1 MKEGTRMVVMDNR
14 GVIGDRSQEGQQR
27 MFTSLSLSPR
37 WSSVLSPLLSS
48 RPLLC
53 SCERAAE
60 NAASSRRGVCRR
72 SVSAY
77 MAYIRAEG
85 EERDGSVDR
94 VDSLHCNDLD
104 AEVMVT

>member
-1 MKEGTRMVVMDNR
+1 MVAMGNR
-14 GVIGDRSQEGQQR
+14 GVIGNRRQAGQWR
-27 MFTSLSLSPR
+27 VFTSLSLSPR
-37 WSSVLSPLLSS
+37 WRSILSPLLSS

-77 MAYIRAEG
+77 MAYMRAEG
-85 EERDGSVDR
+85 EEREGSVDR